1 MKGPIEGRMTGNIER
16 AGGAEPLKWHWAVAT
31 AFAILF
37 AVFAVWAVWLNHA
50 EPKGGDFLSFWAA
63 GRLTLQGT
71 PALAYDLAA
80 NEQVRLDI
88 LARDAPLPF
97 GYPPPF
103 LLAIAAFAFKPFWAA
118 FATWVL
124 VGSALYLAAS
134 RRFAAFPYSAAQPTV
149 FVNAVSGQNGFLS
162 SAAFL
167 GGMSMLASR
176 PFLAGV
182 VLGFLSLKPQ
192 LALLLPVALI
202 AGREW
207 RAIAGGIVAFVALTL
222 LAVLAL
228 GWGTYAAF
236 FAVAPYF
243 TQTFAAGGW
252 PYNELASPFAS
263 LRHLG
268 VAAGPALAVH
278 LAVALAATSLTA
290 HAWYKRLPTRVP
302 ILAAATLLIPPY
314 LFTYDTLLMVAP
326 IGWLLANGRTWLAA
340 LVWLLCLLPVIAY
353 WGFYPGPN
361 TAPAAAILSLV
372 VLSRPR
378 V

>member
-1 MKGPIEGRMTGNIER
+1 MTGNIER
-16 AGGAEPLKWHWAVAT
+16 DAGGRPLKWHWAVAT

-37 AVFAVWAVWLNHA
+37 AVFAVWAIWLNYSD
-50 EPKGGDFLSFWAA
+50 PRGGDFLSFWAA
-63 GRLTLQGT
+63 GRLALEGT

-80 NEQVRLDI
+80 NEQVRHKI
-88 LARDAPLPF
+88 VAQEGPLPF

-103 LLAIAAFAFKPFWAA
+103 LLVIAGFAFKPFWAA
-118 FATWVL
+118 FAAWVL
-124 VGSALYLAAS
+124 IGGGLFLAAS

-167 GGMSMLASR
+167 GGMTLLVRR
-176 PFLAGV
+176 PFVAGL
-182 VLGFLSLKPQ
+182 VLGLLSLKPQ

-207 RAIAGGIVAFVALTL
+207 RAIAGGIVSFVALTL
-222 LAVLAL
+222 LAVLAF
-228 GWGTYAAF
+228 GFGTYAAF

-252 PYNELASPFAS
+252 PYYELASPFAS

-278 LAVALAATSLTA
+278 LAVALAAASLTA

-361 TAPAAAILSLV
+361 TVPAAAILSLV
-372 VLSRPR
+372 VLSRSR
-378 V
+378 I